1 MAVMTKDNL
10 HIYDNLKDVRR
21 VNYLRMCQELLV
33 DIIKGHSVTVKV
45 HNERFQ
51 KQCGRSYKQILREMR
66 IALKDSEY
74 PDPNDYCEA
83 ERREILENGFR
94 STRRMN

>member
-1 MAVMTKDNL
+1 MTKNNL
-10 HIYDNLKDVRR
+10 HRYDNLKDVRR
-21 VNYLRMCQELLV
+21 VSLLRMCQELLV
-33 DIIKGHSVTVKV
+33 DIIQGHSVTVKV
-45 HNERFQ
+45 HGEVY
-51 KQCGRSYKQILREMR
+51 KKHYGRSYKQFLREMR

-94 STRRMN
+94 TSRRMN

>member
-1 MAVMTKDNL
+1 MTKDNL

-45 HNERFQ
+45 HNKRFQ

-94 STRRMN
+94 TSRRMN